1 MSLVKHFPIL
11 AQTSMGSHHPDPLST
26 AVRSVCYRAVL
37 NLLQLLQGISFPMHM
52 PLIKTFI
59 SYHTQAAAHIQ
70 SVFEISIIRL
80 FVSSHFTN
88 SNYFAFQSLPTSA
101 KSSRVLINQA
111 HTQHRPGRSGR
122 VSTAYVP
129 HRGYNRSKTD
139 QPLSID

>member
-1 MSLVKHFPIL
+1 MCLVKHLPIL
-11 AQTSMGSHHPDPLST
+11 AQNSRASHHADPLRT
-26 AVRSVCYRAVL
+26 DVLFLCFRAVL
-37 NLLQLLQGISFPMHM
+37 ICFDFCKAYPSPMHM
-52 PLIKTFI
+52 RLIKNFI

-111 HTQHRPGRSGR
+111 PTQHRPGRSGR